1 MRRPL
6 VFTLVPLLALAGALA
21 WSQASIAT
29 ATSRGDPVLY
39 ERAVE
44 WERTLSGAGT
54 ASPLAFI
61 HPSVRAHP
69 GLRAWLVRA
78 AQDFGDAAG
87 TQILEARVVDAA
99 NGVSTYMLQTTGFT
113 RQVAN
118 IQFQW
123 VKGDDGVWYVLP
135 RNL

>member
-6 VFTLVPLLALAGALA
+6 AFTLVPLLALAGALA
-21 WSQASIAT
+21 WSQASIAA

-39 ERAVE
+39 ARAVE
-44 WERTLSGAGT
+44 WERTLSGAVT
-54 ASPLAFI
+54 ASPLAFL
-61 HPSVRAHP
+61 HPSVRSHP
-69 GLRAWLVRA
+69 GLRAWLAPA
-78 AQDFGDAAG
+78 AQEFGDATV
-87 TQILEARVVDAA
+87 TQILEARVLDGA

-113 RQVAN
+113 RQVAT

-123 VKGDDGVWYVLP
+123 AKGDDGVWYVLK